1 MMARPVRTLL
11 VEDEPHARRYLRE
24 LLADDEQ
31 IVIVGEAS
39 NGIEGA
45 ELIRAL
51 APDLVFLDI
60 QMPEAD
66 GFALIARASHE
77 VPRDALPAFVFV
89 TAFDEYAVRAF
100 DVEAVDYLC
109 KPFGRDRLATAVE
122 RALRHLRAREVT
134 AAASSSAVSEGA
146 IAGGGEGLASA
157 AAGAGAGA
165 GGGVAAAANA
175 GAAEDDEAR
184 VSAGIASIGGASSPW
199 LARIAIKEEEGIT
212 FVSVSD
218 ILWIEAANKYVVI
231 HTPQAKHIARQ
242 TVQSLAQELDPA
254 QFVRVHRSILVRKS
268 AVRGLHPLFHG
279 DYVLRLTNGTELTLS
294 RTFRDAFFAAMSR

>member
-1 MMARPVRTLL
+1 MARPVRTLL

-24 LLADDEQ
+24 LLADDDQ

-66 GFALIARASHE
+66 GFALIARASHD
-77 VPRDALPAFVFV
+77 VARDALPAFVFV

-134 AAASSSAVSEGA
+134 AASSSSSAAAAGEGA
-146 IAGGGEGLASA
+146 IAGD
-157 AAGAGAGA
+157 GAGAGA
-165 GGGVAAAANA
+165 R
-175 GAAEDDEAR
+175 EDDDAH
-184 VSAGIASIGGASSPW
+184 VSAGVAGSGGASSPW

-212 FVSVSD
+212 FVSVHD